1 MVTEHTS
8 PWMKSTHFTKRLLE
22 IGNKLLLE
30 YRMGCLF
37 DLHSRWI
44 YNNNNNV
51 YINITLDVP
60 KNNLRSC
67 FHTKSYFPQYD
78 CRRRFFFF
86 FFFLPLQFSIYN
98 KYVYICWIY
107 IYMYQEVWWCNN
119 NNNKPFKKKNDFK
132 MWFEAFF
139 FFSSQLGLK
148 WINLW
153 WWEI

>member
-30 YRMGCLF
+30 LRMGCLF

-67 FHTKSYFPQYD
+67 FHTKFYFPQYD
-78 CRRRFFFF
+78 CRRRFFT
-86 FFFLPLQFSIYN
+86 PSIFYII

-107 IYMYQEVWWCNN
+107 ICTGGLVVQQQQQQTLQIYI
-119 NNNKPFKKKNDFK
+119 KKTILRCDLRLFSSI
-132 MWFEAFF
+132 FF
-139 FFSSQLGLK
+139 FLLGLK
-148 WINLW
+148 WINFVMMGK
-153 WWEI
+153 I